1 MPEILVLQGLPA
13 SGKTT
18 YALELVKE
26 RKNGWKRI
34 NKDDLRSMIDCSQ
47 HSKDAERQILE
58 ARDALIRIFCASKK
72 NIVVD
77 DTNLH
82 PKHLE
87 SIKNIA
93 KEFPGYIVKTK
104 MFDIS
109 VDEAIERDSKRENPV
124 GSEAIKR
131 MAREHLNFRNDLS
144 FYYSQNKDLPTCYVW
159 DIDGTIAEINKNK
172 PRSPFDMTRV
182 SEDTVNEP
190 VVELFIQ
197 LFSSVAA
204 SRFIFV
210 SGRNECARKDTIEW
224 IQDNILYPAYEKMK
238 DRNFLIHAHRGS
250 HIWNQQPVDLF
261 MRADDD
267 NRKDYVI
274 KEEIYRKH
282 IIGKYFIKGVFDD
295 RKQVCQHIRT
305 LGIPVF
311 QVAEGD
317 F

>member
-1 MPEILVLQGLPA
+1 MPEILVLMGLPA

-58 ARDALIRIFCASKK
+58 ARDALIRVFCASNK
-72 NIVVD
+72 NIVID

-93 KEFPGYIVKTK
+93 KEFPGYVAKSK

-109 VDEAIERDSKRENPV
+109 VE
-124 GSEAIKR
+124 EAIKR
-131 MAREHLNFRNDLS
+131 DYMRENSVGADVIRRMAKDYLNSRNDLS
-144 FYYSQNKDLPTCYVW
+144 YYYSQNKDLPTCYVW
-159 DIDGTIAEINKNK
+159 DIDGTLAEINKNK

-182 SEDTVNEP
+182 SEDTINEP
-190 VVELFIQ
+190 VAELFIQ

-224 IQDNILYPAYEKMK
+224 IQDNILHPAFEKMK

-250 HIWNQQPVDLF
+250 HVWNQQPVDLF

-267 NRKDYVI
+267 SRKDYVI
-274 KEEIYRKH
+274 KEEIYHKH

-295 RKQVCQHIRT
+295 RKQVCQHIRS